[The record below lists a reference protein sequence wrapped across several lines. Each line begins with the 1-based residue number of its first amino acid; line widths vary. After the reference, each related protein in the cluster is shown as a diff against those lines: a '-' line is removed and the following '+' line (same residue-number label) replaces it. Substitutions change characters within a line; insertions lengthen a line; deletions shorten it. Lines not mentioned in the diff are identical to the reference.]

1 MDRWYAG
8 SGGETG
14 SGAKIKGRVGRRFVA
29 DKKLNGRNA
38 DVVRDS
44 ERAKR

>member
-8 SGGETG
+8 SGVETG

-38 DVVRDS
+38 DVVGDS